1 MHKHK
6 GHFYSHLVTFEEVL
20 IELDTLELSPDEKHH
35 LGQLVDSNLHHTIL
49 DAILAELSEEDKE
62 RFLRL
67 INTDQHDKIW
77 EHLTG
82 KVDNIEEKI
91 KKAAQEMTTQMHK
104 DIKEA
109 KRLKG
114 RPKKL

>member
-6 GHFYSHLVTFEEVL
+6 GHFYSQIVSYEEVL
-20 IELDTLELSPDEKHH
+20 IELDTLDLSPDEKHY

-49 DAILAELSEEDKE
+49 DAILAELSDEDKE
-62 RFLRL
+62 RLLRL
-67 INTDQHDKIW
+67 INNEQHDKIW
-77 EHLTG
+77 EHLNG
-82 KVDNIEEKI
+82 KVDNIEDKI
-91 KKAAQEMTTQMHK
+91 KKAADDITSQMHK

-114 RPKKL
+114 NVR

>member
-6 GHFYSHLVTFEEVL
+6 GHFYSQIVSFEEVL
-20 IELDTLELSPDEKHH
+20 VELDTLDLSADERHH
-35 LGQLVDSNLHHTIL
+35 LGKLVDSNLHHTVL
-49 DAILAELSEEDKE
+49 DAILAELSDEDKE

-67 INTDQHDKIW
+67 INTDQHDQIW
-77 EHLTG
+77 EHLNG
-82 KVDNIEEKI
+82 KVDNIEDKI
-91 KKAAQEMTTQMHK
+91 KKAAAEITSQMHK

-114 RPKKL
+114 NVR